1 MGIFDPKTNTS
12 VAYEQPVQQPQSM
25 GLALANVGTDI
36 AGSILK
42 AKAKEDDES
51 GDDTDAWAMSEFQSS
66 IQKAN
71 AARAEGK
78 NSLADRIEST
88 ALLNAQ
94 RNGLSYDKN
103 LEGAYSALTGR
114 PGEELLFSQEEI
126 MENKIMASPEYES
139 AFVATYSKN
148 RDASPEERHQLA
160 MSQIARQQGQ
170 AAILSDQSISWTQGK
185 RDAFFS
191 AVEDFESVA
200 LGSLNQMAQENGFA
214 DLESIRQSENM
225 WQQMKGGFLSAR
237 PEGTTDKQ
245 WSQFEARMDQVDET
259 FNTLKEISTDD
270 GISALAAAELA
281 AGIQSREDWTPGMK
295 VIAKQYVKDGLATG
309 AISPSKVRDMVG
321 DVLYENFEPGDGGTT
336 GFDEDGEPESD
347 LIPKSIQ
354 DTLKAEDAETSFK
367 RAKNLT
373 KVAGSGESSKITSD
387 PTYQKDFL
395 KTTQIAFSAMMKV
408 GEENRRFLT
417 AEGISEVFNGK
428 IAEGLRA
435 VGKSDP
441 VRARATA
448 EAGVKA
454 LDKQFGIASS
464 QLANSLQGTA
474 LRLSPDGQLTLNRE
488 ALLEEISPEV
498 FDRLEKQADD
508 YYDGNLLSLVKD
520 RGKKIPR
527 KEFDP
532 ATDDPMGPPTVVPG
546 SIVTKALGDLDMVRS
561 QLRSVK
567 AIQNKRDEFRTLAN
581 EFVEEGGE
589 GQDQAEGSQGVDTI
603 GEGANRLISLIDR
616 TEGGADYDT
625 LLSFSNREGGA
636 FAGTSVSNMT
646 LGELSD
652 FSRGEYAT
660 FSKKWKRENNHGDPS
675 LPSTPMGRY
684 QIVGDTLRQT
694 MKEMGLPQNMK
705 FTSEV
710 QDAMFHHLASK
721 ALKGKTTP
729 ESKRAALRGV
739 WEGFKS
745 VGDEELDA
753 AIAEFEG
760 TSPPSY
766 VDLQRPSNMQLAPA
780 SQTGRPQTRR
790 NTGGDTGSVSG
801 SEGGSTS
808 SVGGSGVDVPVGA
821 QVPSTG
827 SSEDS
832 SEEATRSAESNKE
845 SGGKINEQQRKKVM
859 RILKAQGVDTDAI
872 SKFNSVEAAQEAID
886 KGELKE
892 GDLYEVNGEIEVV
905 EKA

>member
-1 MGIFDPKTNTS
+1 MGIFDPKTDTS

-42 AKAKEDDES
+42 AKASGGGES
-51 GDDTDAWAMSEFQSS
+51 GGDTDAWAMAQFQADLD
-66 IQKAN
+66 KVN

-78 NSLADRIEST
+78 HSLADRIEST
-88 ALLNAQ
+88 ALIRAQ
-94 RNGLSYDKN
+94 NNGLTYDKN
-103 LEGAYSALTGR
+103 LEAAYSAKTGR

-126 MENKIMASPEYES
+126 MENKVMASPEYES

-148 RDASPEERHQLA
+148 KDATPEERHQLA
-160 MSQIARQQGQ
+160 MSQVARQQGQ
-170 AAILSDQSISWTQGK
+170 AATLSDQSISWTQGK

-191 AVEDFESVA
+191 AVEDFENVA

-259 FNTLKEISTDD
+259 FSTLKEISTDD

-281 AGIQSREDWTPGMK
+281 SGIQSKEDWTPGMK
-295 VIAKQYVKDGLATG
+295 VIAKQYMKDGLATG
-309 AISPSKVRDMVG
+309 AISPSAVRDMVG
-321 DVLYENFEPGDGGTT
+321 DILYENFDPGDGGTT

-367 RAKNLT
+367 RAKSLT
-373 KVAGSGESSKITSD
+373 KVAGGGDSSKITSD
-387 PTYQKDFL
+387 PAYQKDFL
-395 KTTQIAFSAMMKV
+395 KTTQIAFSAMKKV

-464 QLANSLQGTA
+464 QLANSLRGTA

-488 ALLEEISPEV
+488 AMLEEISPEM

-567 AIQNKRDEFRTLAN
+567 AIQNKRDEFRTLAD

-603 GEGANRLISLIDR
+603 GEGANRLLGLIDR

-625 LLSFSNREGGA
+625 LFNFSNREGGA

-652 FSRGEYAT
+652 FSRGEYA
-660 FSKKWKRENNHGDPS
+660 KWSRDQLGYTA
-675 LPSTPMGRY
+675 TPMGRY

-694 MKEMGLPQNMK
+694 MEEMGLPRNMK

-739 WEGFKS
+739 WEGFKKPKTKGGPG
-745 VGDEELDA
+745 VTDEELDA

-790 NTGGDTGSVSG
+790 NTDGDTGSVSG

-827 SSEDS
+827 SSEGS
-832 SEEATRSAESNKE
+832 SKEAARSTESNKE
-845 SGGKINEQQRKKVM
+845 SGGKINEQQRNKVM